1 MTEIYSV
8 EDPSFAAYGRVWH
21 DADPAACAAI
31 VEALSEKTPLPEGVG
46 YVSTD
51 PALQELPA
59 AETIAPTLFGGLP
72 VEFGWCNGHNN
83 SLNGFEYHR
92 SSEFNLGATDF
103 VLLVGRQQ
111 DIVDG
116 KIDAATTRAYRVPAG
131 VLVELYTTTLHYA
144 PCQVDEGGFKVLIA
158 LPAGTNEEMP
168 ELTSPAGDAGMLRA
182 LNKWLIAHP
191 QSAEA
196 SDGAHVGIVGEN
208 PSIPERI

>member
-1 MTEIYSV
+1 MAEICSV
-8 EDPSFAAYGRVWH
+8 EDPSFAAYGCVWH

-31 VEALSEKTPLPEGVG
+31 AEALAEKTPLPEGVG
-46 YVSTD
+46 YVPTD

-72 VEFGWCNGHNN
+72 VEFGWCNGHNS
-83 SLNGFEYHR
+83 SLNCFEYHR

-103 VLLVGRQQ
+103 
-111 DIVDG
+111 
-116 KIDAATTRAYRVPAG
+116 
-131 VLVELYTTTLHYA
+131 
-144 PCQVDEGGFKVLIA
+144 A

-168 ELTSPAGDAGMLRA
+168 ELASPAGDAGMLRA
-182 LNKWLIAHP
+182 LNKWLIAHL

>member
-1 MTEIYSV
+1 MC
-8 EDPSFAAYGRVWH
+8 P
-21 DADPAACAAI
+21 
-31 VEALSEKTPLPEGVG
+31 
-46 YVSTD
+46 
-51 PALQELPA
+51 
-59 AETIAPTLFGGLP
+59 PTLPCRSFPRQRRLRRRFFGGLP
-72 VEFGWCNGHNN
+72 VEFGWCNGHNS
-83 SLNGFEYHR
+83 SLNCFEYHR

-131 VLVELYTTTLHYA
+131 VLVELYATTLHYA

-168 ELTSPAGDAGMLRA
+168 ELASPAGDAGMLRA

>member
-1 MTEIYSV
+1 MQLNHTTPAPARLARRV
-8 EDPSFAAYGRVWH
+8 AATFV
-21 DADPAACAAI
+21 ALVLALAALSPPAAAA
-31 VEALSEKTPLPEGVG
+31 L
-46 YVSTD
+46 TD

-72 VEFGWCNGHNN
+72 VEFGWCNGHNS
-83 SLNGFEYHR
+83 SLNCFEYHR

-131 VLVELYTTTLHYA
+131 VLVELYATTLHYA

-168 ELTSPAGDAGMLRA
+168 ELASPAGDAGMLRV

-196 SDGAHVGIVGEN
+196 SDGAHVGIAGEN